1 MGPGSSDVK
10 SQPQGEHLLPSCA
23 PTQGTP
29 LVAEQSGSL
38 TEEEATEAQKG
49 SCQWLLD
56 QETQF
61 RHSQGPQ
68 SLVARRAHGT
78 TPSEASRGPN
88 SPAFTFGLLYLPP
101 EAHTGYVGGKGEAV
115 PSYLEG
121 AQEFCLFIFHPL
133 FKIN

>member
-1 MGPGSSDVK
+1 MK
-10 SQPQGEHLLPSCA
+10 SPKGNLLPSCG

-29 LVAEQSGSL
+29 LVMEQSGSF

-49 SCQWLLD
+49 SCRWLLD

-68 SLVARRAHGT
+68 SLLARRAHRT
-78 TPSEASRGPN
+78 TPSEASRSPN
-88 SPAFTFGLLYLPP
+88 SPAFTVGLLCLPP
-101 EAHTGYVGGKGEAV
+101 EAHTGCVGGNREAV
-115 PSYLEG
+115 PSYLDR
-121 AQEFCLFIFHPL
+121 AREFWLFIFHPL

>member
-1 MGPGSSDVK
+1 MK
-10 SQPQGEHLLPSCA
+10 SRPQGECLLPSCA

-29 LVAEQSGSL
+29 LVAERSGSF

-49 SCQWLLD
+49 SCQWLFD

-78 TPSEASRGPN
+78 TPSEASRGLN
-88 SPAFTFGLLYLPP
+88 SPTFTVGLLYLPP
-101 EAHTGYVGGKGEAV
+101 EAHTGCVGAKGDAV
-115 PSYLEG
+115 LSYLEG
-121 AQEFCLFIFHPL
+121 AQEFWLFIFHPL